1 LVVARLQEGWQSLR
15 AELFPSRVL
24 LELSD
29 LLLVGQRLPRGRQ
42 PLEEPWLVPVPAA
55 TLSQGRP
62 RETEAL
68 GDFIG
73 DLMLSHGAINAH
85 LTVVLPAAATQWRVL
100 AWSPGEWTLDPVGRL
115 RQLQPDL
122 ALGYGLE
129 QAFLDVLPLEGDG
142 GQTLVVAIERQLL
155 QRWLEVFG
163 IAGVLLNRIVP
174 AQVALMAA
182 LQERLAEADPQ
193 ELVALLLPEQKAV
206 RLLVWRRGEPLYER
220 LLAGTAE
227 QAMAE
232 LQRCLTFLQQRQRQ
246 GPAAPV
252 TLLLERELQPEQHQ
266 RLQQWLDQPLELLGT
281 EGYGSLALQGL
292 AKLEALR

>member
-1 LVVARLQEGWQSLR
+1 MVARLQEGWQSLR
-15 AELFPSRVL
+15 SELFPSRVL

-55 TLSQGRP
+55 TLREGEP

-73 DLMLSHGAINAH
+73 DLVLSHGAIGAH
-85 LTVVLPAAATQWRVL
+85 LNVVLPASTTQWRVL
-100 AWSPGEWTLDPVGRL
+100 PWSPSDWTLDPVGRL

-129 QAFLDVLPLEGDG
+129 QAYLDVLPLEGDDS
-142 GQTLVVAIERQLL
+142 QTLVVAMNRELL

-163 IAGVLLNRIVP
+163 IAGVLLDRIVP
-174 AQVALMAA
+174 AQVAVMAA

-193 ELVALLLPEQKAV
+193 ALVALLMPEQKAV
-206 RLLVWRRGEPLYER
+206 RLLVWRGGEPLYER

-227 QAMAE
+227 QAMGQ
-232 LQRCLTFLQQRQRQ
+232 LQACLAFLQQHRPQ
-246 GPAAPV
+246 GPPGPV
-252 TLLLERELQPEQHQ
+252 TLLLERELQPEQLQ
-266 RLQQWLDQPLELLGT
+266 DLQQWLERPLELLST

-292 AKLEALR
+292 AELEALR